1 MRVVAHR
8 GNSSVA
14 PQNTLAAFE
23 AACRV
28 SADAVELDVR
38 RTRDGALVVI
48 HDRDVTVTTDGTGR
62 VKDLTL
68 AELRELDAGTRF
80 SPVFAGQRV
89 PELTEVLDLVARYP
103 AVGVF
108 VELKGLWQPDDAR
121 RATDAVRSA
130 GLGSRALFQSFRRRT
145 VAALRDAAPDLP
157 RALLVELWT
166 PDVVR
171 ACRHLGVTAC
181 NPARRL
187 LRERLSRVRELH
199 DAGLEVYP
207 WTLDDP
213 VAWTAVMTVG
223 VEGVI
228 TNQPDR
234 LRGWLDGRSLPPS
247 PAGPAGSA
255 QRRY

>member
-28 SADAVELDVR
+28 GADAVELDVR

-48 HDRDVTVTTDGTGR
+48 HDRDVTLTTDGTGR

-68 AELRELDAGTRF
+68 AELRALDAGTRF

-89 PELTEVLDLVARYP
+89 PELSAALDLIGGYS
-103 AVGVF
+103 AVGVL
-108 VELKGLWQPDDAR
+108 VELKGLWHADDAR
-121 RATDAVRSA
+121 RVVDTVSAA
-130 GLGSRALFQSFRRRT
+130 GLASRATFQSFRRRT
-145 VAALRDAAPDLP
+145 VGALRDAAPELP

-181 NPARRL
+181 NPSKRL

-213 VAWTAVMTVG
+213 VAWTAVAAAG
-223 VEGVI
+223 VEGII

-234 LRGWLDGRSLPPS
+234 LRGWLDGRALPPE
-247 PAGPAGSA
+247 PAP
-255 QRRY
+255 QQ